1 MESENTPRRRRG
13 LPRTEGAESEPASE
27 PAETTPQTPPEVTPE
42 VSHQASPEPPAEA
55 AEPVE
60 ETPSSTEQPAR
71 RAGMGEQSRRTG
83 MGGQPARRTGMGAEP
98 TQQPEQPRRRG
109 MAAQP
114 AQQPDQ
120 QAPKQ
125 QGPEQ
130 QTPNQQEPEKPRRR
144 MSMGEE
150 PQQQPSRTPSPE
162 PVQEKPSPT
171 PAEAKTGA
179 GQYTGPK
186 PAAPKPTKTQ
196 PAQKTFLNRTGKQWA
211 LIGPVSLGIIIVVA
225 AAAVLVS
232 RWLLGTEPVADFVE
246 RYPGQYP
253 QPDAP
258 GGYPAWLNWA
268 HFFNA
273 FLMVLI
279 IKTGI
284 QIRTEARPA
293 AYWTPKWN
301 RKRKI
306 SLTIWLHNGL
316 DLLWVLNGAAFV
328 LLLLITGYWQRVVPT
343 SWEIFPNALSAGL
356 QYASLDWPT
365 SVDWA
370 HYNSLQELAYF
381 TTIFIAAPLAI
392 LTGVRMSGL
401 WPAKNGRLNTLV
413 PVELAR
419 AVHFPVMIYFTAFI
433 LVHLFLVLATD
444 ALRNLNQIYTGD
456 DAQNWT
462 GFWLFALSVAV
473 IVAGAFLAR
482 ALFVAPIASLFGR
495 VGR

>member
-1 MESENTPRRRRG
+1 MDSENTPRRRRG
-13 LPRTEGAESEPASE
+13 LPRTTEGAGSESAAE
-27 PAETTPQTPPEVTPE
+27 PAETPRQRPPEVTPE
-42 VSHQASPEPPAEA
+42 ATGQTSPEPPAEA

-60 ETPSSTEQPAR
+60 ETQASTEQPAR
-71 RAGMGEQSRRTG
+71 RRGMGEQPRRTG
-83 MGGQPARRTGMGAEP
+83 IGD
-98 TQQPEQPRRRG
+98 QPRRRG
-109 MAAQP
+109 MAAQASHQP
-114 AQQPDQ
+114 APDQ
-120 QAPKQ
+120 PE
-125 QGPEQ
+125 PEQ
-130 QTPNQQEPEKPRRR
+130 PRRR
-144 MSMGEE
+144 TRMGEE
-150 PQQQPSRTPSPE
+150 SQQQPSRRAGLADPSPQPA
-162 PVQEKPSPT
+162 PVKEKPSPT
-171 PAEAKTGA
+171 PAEAKTGT
-179 GQYTGPK
+179 GQFTAPK
-186 PAAPKPTKTQ
+186 PAKTQ

-225 AAAVLVS
+225 AAAVLLS
-232 RWLLGTEPVADFVE
+232 RWLLGTEAVADFVE

-258 GGYPAWLNWA
+258 GGYPPWLNWA

-301 RKRKI
+301 NKRKI

-328 LLLLITGYWQRVVPT
+328 LLLFITGYWQRVVPT

-401 WPAKNGRLNTLV
+401 WPAKNERLNKLV

-419 AVHFPVMIYFTAFI
+419 AVHFPVMIYFTVFI
-433 LVHLFLVLATD
+433 LIHLFLVLATD
-444 ALRNLNQIYTGD
+444 ALRNLNQIYTGT